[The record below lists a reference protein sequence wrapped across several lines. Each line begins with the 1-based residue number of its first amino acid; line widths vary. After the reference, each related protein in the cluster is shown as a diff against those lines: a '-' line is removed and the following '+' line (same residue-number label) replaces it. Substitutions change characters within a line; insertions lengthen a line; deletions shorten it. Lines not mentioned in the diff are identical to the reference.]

1 MIHVTEQMEKWA
13 GVFGREYT
21 DRNDWSIEDVDAFY
35 LKSYGIT
42 RTMMNRQF
50 LMGMPSSM
58 RILEVGCN
66 VGNQLLLLKRM
77 GFTNLYGIEL
87 QDYAVEKAKS
97 RTPAHIHIIK
107 GAACDIPFRDGYF
120 DMVFTSGLLI
130 HINPADLHMVLEEIY
145 RCTREY
151 IWGFEYYADLCTEI
165 NYRGNKNVLWKNDFA
180 KLYLDSFDDLELIKD
195 DRYKYIDNDN
205 FDAMFLLR
213 KTQEG
218 MKRSTSLSSGTKPY
232 V

>member
-1 MIHVTEQMEKWA
+1 MTRVTEQMEQWA

-21 DRNDWSIEDVDAFY
+21 DRNDWSLEDVDAFY
-35 LKSYGIT
+35 LKNYGIT

-50 LMGMPSSM
+50 LMGMPTSM

-66 VGNQLLLLKRM
+66 VGNQLLLLKKM
-77 GFTNLYGIEL
+77 GFINLYGIEL

-97 RTPAHIHIIK
+97 RTAQINIIK
-107 GAACDIPFRDGYF
+107 GAACDIPFKDNYF

-130 HINPADLHMVLEEIY
+130 HISPADVHMVLEEIF

-165 NYRGNKNVLWKNDFA
+165 NYRGNKNLLWKNDFA
-180 KLYLDSFDDLELIKD
+180 KLYLDLFKNLELIKD
-195 DRYKYIDNDN
+195 DRYKYIENDN

-213 KTQEG
+213 KNQEDMG
-218 MKRSTSLSSGTKPY
+218 RRTSLPSRTIPD